1 MRATTIGGYEHMAYD
16 ELLADRVRD
25 ILTDQESLREH
36 KMFGGLAF
44 LVRDKM
50 VVCVGTGSRAL
61 LVRVDGVRE
70 PEYLQREGAHHAV
83 MGRDRSMGEGWI
95 TVDADAL
102 ANDTALEFW
111 VAAALAYNASRAG

>member
-1 MRATTIGGYEHMAYD
+1 MPYD
-16 ELLADRVRD
+16 ELLADRVRATLAD
-25 ILTDQESLREH
+25 EANLREQ

-44 LVRDKM
+44 MVREKM
-50 VVCVGTGSRAL
+50 VVCVGTGTRAL

-83 MGRDRSMGEGWI
+83 MGRDRSMGQGWI

-102 ANDTALEFW
+102 ANDTTLEFW
-111 VAAALAYNASRAG
+111 VSAALAYNASRAG

>member
-1 MRATTIGGYEHMAYD
+1 MAYD
-16 ELLADRVRD
+16 ELLAARIRD
-25 ILTDQESLREH
+25 ILSGQESLREQ

-50 VVCVGTGSRAL
+50 VVCVGTGNRAL

-70 PEYLQREGAHHAV
+70 PEYLQRDGAHHAV
-83 MGRDRSMGEGWI
+83 MGRDRSMGKGWI

-102 ANDTALEFW
+102 TSEKALEFW
-111 VAAALAYNASRAG
+111 IAAALEHNTNATG

>member
-1 MRATTIGGYEHMAYD
+1 MPFD
-16 ELLADRVRD
+16 ELLADRVRATLAD
-25 ILTDQESLREH
+25 EANLREQ

-44 LVRDKM
+44 MVREKIL
-50 VVCVGTGSRAL
+50 VCVGTGNRAL
-61 LVRVDGVRE
+61 LVRVDDVRE

-83 MGRDRSMGEGWI
+83 MGRDRSMGQGWI

-111 VAAALAYNASRAG
+111 VAAALAYNASRAD

>member
-1 MRATTIGGYEHMAYD
+1 MAYD
-16 ELLADRVRD
+16 EPLADRIRV
-25 ILTDQESLREH
+25 ILADQESLREQ

-70 PEYLQREGAHHAV
+70 PEYLEHAGAHHAV
-83 MGRDRSMGEGWI
+83 MGRDRSMGAGWI
-95 TVDADAL
+95 TVDAEAL
-102 ANDTALEFW
+102 TSEAALGFW
-111 VAAALAYNASRAG
+111 VAAALEHNVNSAD

>member
-16 ELLADRVRD
+16 ALLADRIRD
-25 ILTDQESLREH
+25 ILSDRESLREQ

-70 PEYLQREGAHHAV
+70 PEYLQRDGAHHAV
-83 MGRDRSMGEGWI
+83 MGRDRSMGQGWI
-95 TVDADAL
+95 IVDANAL
-102 ANDTALEFW
+102 TTEKALDFW
-111 VAAALAYNASRAG
+111 VAAALEHNTTAAG

>member
-1 MRATTIGGYEHMAYD
+1 MPYD
-16 ELLADRVRD
+16 ELLADRVRATLAD
-25 ILTDQESLREH
+25 EANLREQ

-44 LVRDKM
+44 MVREKIL
-50 VVCVGTGSRAL
+50 VCVGTGTRAL

-83 MGRDRSMGEGWI
+83 MGRDRSMGQGWI

>member
-1 MRATTIGGYEHMAYD
+1 MAYD
-16 ELLADRVRD
+16 ELLADRIRD
-25 ILTDQESLREH
+25 ILTERESLREQ

-50 VVCVGTGSRAL
+50 VVCVGAGNRAL
-61 LVRVDGVRE
+61 LVRVDGARE
-70 PEYLQREGAHHAV
+70 PEYLKRDGAHHAV

-102 ANDTALEFW
+102 TNEKALQFW
-111 VAAALAYNASRAG
+111 VAAALEHNTNATN